1 MLTALTLTHFL
12 KVSNLLTLA
21 MGTTCRKSH
30 YPVTNAP
37 PKRTATSS
45 LPSCRLQN
53 TRKPCGPPA
62 PPPKKKSLPS
72 ISLYPLPLRK
82 KTFQCKHT
90 HTHNHI
96 PSLWVPPSRQKGEKS
111 GRRVKE
117 AETYVQ
123 DRKQHPDLPRVSPKK
138 SPRRFVF
145 THRPPPPA
153 QMTWVRTG

>member
-53 TRKPCGPPA
+53 TRKSCGPPA
-62 PPPKKKSLPS
+62 PPPKKNHSLLFLFTLYRCERKPS
-72 ISLYPLPLRK
+72 SAN
-82 KTFQCKHT
+82 THT
-90 HTHNHI
+90 HTTTYRLSG
-96 PSLWVPPSRQKGEKS
+96 SLRP
-111 GRRVKE
+111 GRRERNRGDASK
-117 AETYVQ
+117 
-123 DRKQHPDLPRVSPKK
+123 KPKHTCRTENSIRICHA
-138 SPRRFVF
+138 SPRRKVPVASSSP
-145 THRPPPPA
+145 TAHHPRLK
-153 QMTWVRTG
+153 